1 MQNGRCYMRYLI
13 TFSYDGTN
21 YNGYQRQPNVK
32 TIEDE
37 IEKVLYKINGNN
49 AVIIHATGRTDAH
62 VHAIN
67 QKAHFDLLLE
77 IPNSN
82 LKKAMNSLLPGD
94 IYIKNVEKVSSEFHA
109 RYNIVSKEYMYIIN
123 TGEYNPLERNY
134 VYQYNKKLNVEE
146 MKKAIKNF
154 NGEHNF
160 KSFTKTDD
168 KREDYVRKIFSTSIL
183 LEGNYIKIIFKGN
196 GFLRYMVRNM
206 VGALIAVG
214 EDKKTSDDIVKI
226 LRMEDRKY
234 ACKTAP
240 PEGLYLRDVFY

>member
-1 MQNGRCYMRYLI
+1 MRYLI

-123 TGEYNPLERNY
+123 IGEYNPLERNY

-168 KREDYVRKIFSTSIL
+168 KREDYVRKIFSSSIL
-183 LEGNYIKIIFKGN
+183 LEDNYIKIIFKGN

-214 EDKKTSDDIVKI
+214 EDKKNSDDIVKI

>member
-123 TGEYNPLERNY
+123 IGEYNPLERNY

-214 EDKKTSDDIVKI
+214 EDKKNSDDIVKI

>member
-94 IYIKNVEKVSSEFHA
+94 IYIKNVEKAVIA
-109 RYNIVSKEYMYIIN
+109 KDKKEA
-123 TGEYNPLERNY
+123 TDALA
-134 VYQYNKKLNVEE
+134 V
-146 MKKAIKNF
+146 AIKRIDKAFAHGVVTSNF
-154 NGEHNF
+154 VARN
-160 KSFTKTDD
+160 KSRLTK
-168 KREDYVRKIFSTSIL
+168 KVNE
-183 LEGNYIKIIFKGN
+183 
-196 GFLRYMVRNM
+196 
-206 VGALIAVG
+206 
-214 EDKKTSDDIVKI
+214 
-226 LRMEDRKY
+226 ME
-234 ACKTAP
+234 
-240 PEGLYLRDVFY
+240 

>member
-1 MQNGRCYMRYLI
+1 
-13 TFSYDGTN
+13 
-21 YNGYQRQPNVK
+21 
-32 TIEDE
+32 
-37 IEKVLYKINGNN
+37 
-49 AVIIHATGRTDAH
+49 
-62 VHAIN
+62 
-67 QKAHFDLLLE
+67 
-77 IPNSN
+77 
-82 LKKAMNSLLPGD
+82 MNSLLPGD

-123 TGEYNPLERNY
+123 IGEYNPLERNY

-214 EDKKTSDDIVKI
+214 EDKKNSDDIVKI